1 MMPCMVRLLPRL
13 LSCLLPLLAATA
25 DAALLVT
32 TTADSVANDGA
43 CSLREAITAANTNL
57 ASGAANGE
65 CGVGQTPPFDRIDL
79 PAGSFRLTRTG
90 AVDDSNAA
98 GDLDV
103 RRAGIEIVGAGADV
117 TEIRGD
123 RKERVIDIGAGLAP
137 PAPGAAAVVLR
148 ALSLRSGSDVG
159 GGGIRTAAGWPLTI
173 DACGIANNSAERG
186 GGIAAAGPLTVQAS
200 TFHGNVATAVAGPG
214 GGALHYS
221 GTAPALLRNV
231 TFNAN
236 ESATDGAAAVFTGT
250 ARLNNVTAAGNI
262 SDNDMD
268 DTGDGA
274 IAAFAAVEM
283 SNTLLAANIDF
294 SIIIGGS
301 VSPDCVGSS
310 ANLVSRGYNLVA
322 NTGAAC
328 LVTTQT
334 GDQFGTP
341 AQPINARLLPFG
353 LYGGTTETQLPAAT
367 SPAVDSGAPAGAP
380 FPCEPVDQRGV
391 ARPLG
396 AGCDIGAVESDDRI
410 FADGFGI

>member
-1 MMPCMVRLLPRL
+1 MTRI
-13 LSCLLPLLAATA
+13 LSCLLSCALPLLTAGA

-32 TTADSVANDGA
+32 TLADSVANDGT

-57 ASGAANGE
+57 ASGAAAGE

-103 RRAGIEIVGAGADV
+103 RRAGIEIVGAGADL

-123 RKERVIDIGAGLAP
+123 RKERVIDVAAGLSP
-137 PAPGAAAVVLR
+137 PLPGAAPVVLR
-148 ALSLRSGSDVG
+148 GLSLRNGSDG
-159 GGGIRTAAGWPLTI
+159 EGGGIRTAAGWALTI
-173 DACGIANNSAERG
+173 DACGIANNSADRG
-186 GGIAAAGPLTVQAS
+186 GGISAAGTLTVQAS
-200 TFHGNVATAVAGPG
+200 TFHGNVATAVTGPG
-214 GGALHYS
+214 GGGLHYS
-221 GTAPALLRNV
+221 GTTPALLRNV
-231 TFNAN
+231 TLNAN
-236 ESATDGAAAVFTGT
+236 ESATDGAAAVFTGP
-250 ARLNNVTAAGNI
+250 AQLNNVTAAGNI

-283 SNTLLAANIDF
+283 ANTLLAANIDF
-294 SIIIGGS
+294 SILIGGS
-301 VSPDCVGSS
+301 VSPDCVGSA
-310 ANLVSRGYNLVA
+310 ANLTSRGYNLVA

-328 LVTTQT
+328 LITAQA
-334 GDQFGTP
+334 GDQFGTSV
-341 AQPINARLLPFG
+341 QPINARLLPFG

-367 SPAVDSGAPAGAP
+367 SPAVDTGAPAGAP
-380 FPCEPVDQRGV
+380 VPCESVDQRGT
-391 ARPLG
+391 ARPIGLR
-396 AGCDIGAVESDDRI
+396 CDIGAVESDDRI